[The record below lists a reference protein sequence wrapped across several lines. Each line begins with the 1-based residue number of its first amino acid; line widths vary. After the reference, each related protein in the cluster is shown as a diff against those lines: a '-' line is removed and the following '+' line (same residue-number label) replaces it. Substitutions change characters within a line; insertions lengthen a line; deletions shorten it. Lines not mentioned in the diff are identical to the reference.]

1 MVKTL
6 EGNLTPTNITTGR
19 GFHFFALLE
28 LQLKG
33 ESFKTA
39 VEQYFFQMGTKSE
52 DFLNTFVHQIVQNL
66 RCCSITF
73 LFIEC

>member
-39 VEQYFFQMGTKSE
+39 VEQYFFFKWGQK
-52 DFLNTFVHQIVQNL
+52 
-66 RCCSITF
+66 
-73 LFIEC
+73 

>member
-39 VEQYFFQMGTKSE
+39 VEQYFFFSNGDKS
-52 DFLNTFVHQIVQNL
+52 DGDCDHFDQIDQL
-66 RCCSITF
+66 GMDTLQRRSF
-73 LFIEC
+73 

>member
-39 VEQYFFQMGTKSE
+39 VEQYFFFQMGTK
-52 DFLNTFVHQIVQNL
+52 VMVIVIIL
-66 RCCSITF
+66 IKLIS
-73 LFIEC
+73 

>member
-39 VEQYFFQMGTKSE
+39 VEQYFFKWGQK
-52 DFLNTFVHQIVQNL
+52 
-66 RCCSITF
+66 
-73 LFIEC
+73 

>member
-39 VEQYFFQMGTKSE
+39 VEQYFFQMGTK
-52 DFLNTFVHQIVQNL
+52 VMVIVIIL
-66 RCCSITF
+66 IKLIS
-73 LFIEC
+73 